1 MKIKTKKEN
10 GVTQIDV
17 VTAIIVFM
25 VGSVSVLLLYTKIYA
40 ATIQMNVHEMILGY
54 VTSLCEE
61 IDLESYEDITEA
73 RIEQIIEES
82 NLPSGYNIDCTIE
95 NYADIVKTQSGNEI
109 EDLVK
114 KVKLD
119 VQYTISEETTSFTI
133 NKIKIKE

>member
-25 VGSVSVLLLYTKIYA
+25 VGSVSVLFLYTRIYK

-82 NLPSGYNIDCTIE
+82 NLPSGYSIDCTVE
-95 NYADIVKTQSGNEI
+95 NYSDIVKTQSGKEI